1 MTIEVTL
8 KLALKSLPKLNMDAD
23 PNLIDIFHIAKT
35 IKDFFNLQF
44 NKKHISKD
52 KVVEIVEIVEQKFVK
67 TFCNQTHLS

>member
-1 MTIEVTL
+1 M
-8 KLALKSLPKLNMDAD
+8 KLALKSLPKLDMDAD
-23 PNLIDIFHIAKT
+23 PNHIDIVHIAKT

>member
-1 MTIEVTL
+1 L
-8 KLALKSLPKLNMDAD
+8 KLALKSLAKLDIDAD
-23 PNLIDIFHIAKT
+23 PNHIDIVHIAKT